1 MTSIATLEEEAF
13 VGDDN
18 ADLPPADI
26 VAYNELRSCADLF
39 RMHTQGSLV
48 IQPEFQ
54 REIVWKSA
62 AQTRFI
68 DSLIKQL
75 PIPSMCFGLDYKR
88 QEWQVIDGLQRIWSI
103 IQFLSGGNWKLS
115 ELKDIDPKISGQAAS
130 TFADQNSPLHAY
142 YTRVENLT
150 LPITVLRCDYSKKS
164 HANYLFTIFHRLNTG
179 AMKLNN
185 QEIRNCIFSGPLND
199 LLRRLNRT
207 PTWKRLNRM
216 KSDVGYRF
224 TKEEVGLP

>member
-18 ADLPPADI
+18 PDLPPTDI

-68 DSLIKQL
+68 DSLIKQ
-75 PIPSMCFGLDYKR
+75 R
-88 QEWQVIDGLQRIWSI
+88 QFQVCVS
-103 IQFLSGGNWKLS
+103 
-115 ELKDIDPKISGQAAS
+115 AS
-130 TFADQNSPLHAY
+130 TTS
-142 YTRVENLT
+142 
-150 LPITVLRCDYSKKS
+150 
-164 HANYLFTIFHRLNTG
+164 G
-179 AMKLNN
+179 
-185 QEIRNCIFSGPLND
+185 RNG
-199 LLRRLNRT
+199 R
-207 PTWKRLNRM
+207 
-216 KSDVGYRF
+216 
-224 TKEEVGLP
+224 